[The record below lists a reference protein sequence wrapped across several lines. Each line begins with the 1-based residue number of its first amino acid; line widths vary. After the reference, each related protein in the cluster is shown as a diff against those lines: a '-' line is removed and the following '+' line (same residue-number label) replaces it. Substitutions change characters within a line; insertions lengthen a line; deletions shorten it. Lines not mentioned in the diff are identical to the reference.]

1 MNQDTLSPLSPPE
14 TGRPSGTRGKS
25 RRWVWLILAIAL
37 CAAAYFLWPRIK
49 LSLPANAPPAA
60 AGHKGKGFG
69 TIPVVSAK
77 AQKGTIGVYLT
88 GLGAVTPLQ
97 TVTIKSRVDGQ
108 LMKINYTEGQIVHAG
123 DALLEIDPRPYQVML
138 EQAEGQLIKDQAA
151 LDNAKI
157 DLARYQKL
165 LAQKAV
171 PEQQYAT
178 QVSTVAQD
186 EGAVKTDQA
195 NIDNAKLELIY
206 CHITSP
212 IAGRIGLRL
221 VDMGNIV
228 HATDTNGLLVIAQI
242 EPISVIFTIAED
254 QIPAVRKKM
263 RAGAKLRVEAWDR
276 DLKSKIAQGTLST
289 IDNQI
294 DQTTGTYRIKG
305 TFPNDQN
312 RLWPGQ
318 FVNVKLKLKVLE
330 NALVVPSVAIQ
341 QGSNGSYVYLAT
353 PENTAKI
360 AQVHV
365 QQEGERQAVIDKG
378 VAAGDVVITS
388 GFANLQD
395 GAKIKLET
403 AQVSEAGQAGPAPE
417 TAGNGEAHRGGQKDG
432 ASGEGAPGDGD
443 HRHRRRQSQGGAAQP
458 ASNAGES
465 PKPSDVSGSRK
476 P

>member
-1 MNQDTLSPLSPPE
+1 MGDDQSAADRR
-14 TGRPSGTRGKS
+14 TG
-25 RRWVWLILAIAL
+25 I
-37 CAAAYFLWPRIK
+37 
-49 LSLPANAPPAA
+49 
-60 AGHKGKGFG
+60 
-69 TIPVVSAK
+69 
-77 AQKGTIGVYLT
+77 
-88 GLGAVTPLQ
+88 
-97 TVTIKSRVDGQ
+97 
-108 LMKINYTEGQIVHAG
+108 
-123 DALLEIDPRPYQVML
+123 
-138 EQAEGQLIKDQAA
+138 
-151 LDNAKI
+151 
-157 DLARYQKL
+157 
-165 LAQKAV
+165 
-171 PEQQYAT
+171 
-178 QVSTVAQD
+178 
-186 EGAVKTDQA
+186 
-195 NIDNAKLELIY
+195 
-206 CHITSP
+206 
-212 IAGRIGLRL
+212 RL
-221 VDMGNIV
+221 VDKGNLV
-228 HATDTNGLLVIAQI
+228 SSADATGICIITQLRPIAVVFTLPENTVADVLDAHSKGPVQLQAVTGGNAIGEGTLLV
-242 EPISVIFTIAED
+242 
-254 QIPAVRKKM
+254 
-263 RAGAKLRVEAWDR
+263 
-276 DLKSKIAQGTLST
+276 

-458 ASNAGES
+458 ASNAGKS

>member
-294 DQTTGTYRIKG
+294 DQTTGTVKLRALFDN
-305 TFPNDQN
+305 TNDALFPS
-312 RLWPGQ
+312 Q
-318 FVNVKLKLKVLE
+318 FVNARLLLEEKRGVTLVPNAAVQRSSQDTFAYVIQPGNKVTVRTVTTGVVEGDKTEIVSGVEPGEVVVTDGVDKL
-330 NALVVPSVAIQ
+330 
-341 QGSNGSYVYLAT
+341 
-353 PENTAKI
+353 
-360 AQVHV
+360 
-365 QQEGERQAVIDKG
+365 QEG
-378 VAAGDVVITS
+378 T
-388 GFANLQD
+388 
-395 GAKIKLET
+395 T
-403 AQVSEAGQAGPAPE
+403 VSTQ
-417 TAGNGEAHRGGQKDG
+417 
-432 ASGEGAPGDGD
+432 GDGGK
-443 HRHRRRQSQGGAAQP
+443 GGRP
-458 ASNAGES
+458 H
-465 PKPSDVSGSRK
+465 
-476 P
+476 